1 VWRGGVKQVAGGR
14 HRHRDVIEARYRVA
28 LQELLA

>member
-14 HRHRDVIEARYRVA
+14 HRHREAIEARYRTA
-28 LQELLA
+28 LRELLA